1 MRQSEALACAPAGWA
16 DLMMYGFGNVSMLAF
31 AVVTL
36 FTAPAEKIEA
46 FARASPLLLSLHLL
60 VCVVAQCAATHGERT
75 VWILGEQLYAWVL
88 LPLV

>member
-1 MRQSEALACAPAGWA
+1 MTSQWEVLACTSAEWA
-16 DLMMYGFGNVSMLAF
+16 DLMVYGYEIRVCWSER
-31 AVVTL
+31 L
-36 FTAPAEKIEA
+36 FSQENRGCHE
-46 FARASPLLLSLHLL
+46 SPLSTDLCHF